1 MNNRIKQMIYITSF
15 ALVLLVMIPIA
26 KYIANQKLNELIL
39 LITIINLS
47 FISSAIHLYIFKK
60 IFKRAEYNE
69 YSQRNIIFA
78 STVVFLE
85 IQGVP
90 YTIKKKENKNHF
102 SYSVNWQKNDP
113 QIEQLRAIYCSLC
126 IHNYKGITPTQKTR
140 WEIQKDWEENL
151 VLPLTIRE
159 KKKLW
164 RTQTKSMQVTFK
176 KNIKIVKEIHFE
188 IQKNTDSEAIKK
200 LLRQLANK

>member
-60 IFKRAEYNE
+60 IFRRAEYNE

-85 IQGVP
+85 LQGIA
-90 YTIKKKENKNHF
+90 YTIHKKENKNHF

-126 IHNYKGITPTQKTR
+126 IHNYKGITPTQQTR
-140 WEIQKDWEENL
+140 WAIQKDWEENL
-151 VLPLTIRE
+151 GSPLTIRE

-164 RTQTKSMQVTFK
+164 RMQTKSMQGIFK
-176 KNIKIVKEIHFE
+176 KNKKIVKEIHIE
-188 IQKNTDSEAIKK
+188 LQKNTNSEAIKN
-200 LLRQLANK
+200 LLKQIATE